1 MSNPNN
7 NILKVNG
14 IDSVS
19 YTHLDVYKR
28 QVLVGMIL
36 CAGVIV
42 IRTIMDDT
50 IKSEEDIEKYLGLST
65 LSVIP
70 DRKDYINGSGKKKS
84 KRNDAGKRKAS

>member
-1 MSNPNN
+1 MA
-7 NILKVNG
+7 VMG
-14 IDSVS
+14 
-19 YTHLDVYKR
+19 
-28 QVLVGMIL
+28 VLAGMIL

-42 IRTIMDDT
+42 VRTIMDDT

-65 LSVIP
+65 LSIIP